1 MTWWA
6 AAPALGAALCFLFV
20 PGVLLALAGGARGPA
35 LVTAAPALGV
45 GAVGIAGILGALL
58 GVEWSAAWLLI
69 CVVPGAAV
77 VYLIVR
83 VCRRRLTGRWKEER
97 RPKRVPQPRFDGWI
111 GTIAGALLAAL
122 AIALQ
127 VKTAMDRPDHIAQ
140 RYDDVFHLNAVRYI
154 VETGNASTL
163 NLGRML
169 SPDRDIAIYP
179 SAWHSVAA
187 LVVQLTGLGIPVSV
201 NMLNI
206 VIAALVWPLSCIFLV
221 RSVVGKSGVAA
232 LTAAVLATVFPAFPL
247 ALFEYGT
254 LFPNM
259 LSYSIL
265 PVALGLLIYVS
276 RLVLEPAD
284 RWHWSSHTVLLGI
297 VLAGLVTAQ
306 PNGLVALLAMFLPL
320 GLWMWWR
327 WAGPAQTPRDVA
339 LWQKIG
345 VLIVGVVIY
354 VLVWRQL
361 LLSFDDREPFTTGGA
376 ALGAVLTGSVS
387 ATATN
392 WFTAAAIAGGMV
404 VLASDK
410 RRAWLLFVFLVP
422 AFLYVVAAS
431 VPRGP
436 FRMFLIG
443 SWYQDAPRLAALT
456 PMVSIVVAVV
466 GLLWLRDRVV
476 RRVAYA
482 GKGVRG
488 PAAGA
493 VGSASVMA
501 LLIVLS
507 AVSFQGAVGD
517 AVANAKRAYSFESA
531 KADVLSL
538 DERKLIEQLP
548 RLVPEDT
555 VLGVNPWNGGALA
568 YAYTGI
574 PVSQYHMDPPGDDL
588 AMVAETLDTAV
599 AGSDGCTTA
608 EDLGIEYVLD
618 FGDDYLLDFEEAF
631 EYPAFDDV
639 GPESGFELVHSVG
652 EAELYRVAKC

>member
-1 MTWWA
+1 M
-6 AAPALGAALCFLFV
+6 
-20 PGVLLALAGGARGPA
+20 
-35 LVTAAPALGV
+35 
-45 GAVGIAGILGALL
+45 
-58 GVEWSAAWLLI
+58 
-69 CVVPGAAV
+69 VPGAAA

-83 VCRRRLTGRWKEER
+83 ACRRRFTGQGKEER
-97 RPKRVPQPRFDGWI
+97 RPKRDPEPRSNGWL
-111 GTIAGALLAAL
+111 GTIAGAFLAAL
-122 AIALQ
+122 VIALQ

-187 LVVQLTGLGIPVSV
+187 LVGQLAGLGIPVSV

-206 VIAALVWPLSCIFLV
+206 VIAALVWPLCCMFLV
-221 RSVVGKSGVAA
+221 RSVVGRSNLAA

-265 PVALGLLIYVS
+265 PVALGLLIHVS
-276 RLVLEPAD
+276 RLVLEPVD
-284 RWHWSSHTVLLGI
+284 QWHWSSHTVLLGI

-306 PNGLVALLAMFLPL
+306 PNGLVALLAMFVPI
-320 GLWMWWR
+320 GLWIWWMWAR
-327 WAGPAQTPRDVA
+327 PARTPRDVA
-339 LWQKIG
+339 LWRKTG
-345 VLIVGVVIY
+345 VLIVVGITY
-354 VLVWRQL
+354 LLVWGQL

-392 WFTAAAIAGGMV
+392 WFTATAIAGGLV

-410 RRAWLLFVFLVP
+410 RRVWLLFVFVVP

-431 VPRGP
+431 VPPGP
-436 FRMFLIG
+436 IRMFFIG

-456 PMVSIVVAVV
+456 PMVSIVVAVA
-466 GLLWLRDRVV
+466 GFLWLRDWAV
-476 RRVAYA
+476 RRVTDA
-482 GKGVRG
+482 GRGVRR
-488 PAAGA
+488 PVAGA
-493 VGSASVMA
+493 VVSASVMA
-501 LLIVLS
+501 FLVILC
-507 AVSFQGAVGD
+507 ATSFQGAIDD
-517 AVANAKRAYSFESA
+517 AVANAKRAYSFENA

-548 RLVPEDT
+548 ELVPEDT

-574 PVSQYHMDPPGDDL
+574 PVSQYHMDTPGDDL
-588 AMVAETLDTAV
+588 AMVAQTLDAAV
-599 AGSDGCTTA
+599 QGSDSCSTA
-608 EDLGIEYVLD
+608 QNLGIEYVLD

-639 GPESGFELVHSVG
+639 TAESGFELVRSVG
-652 EAELYRVAKC
+652 EAELYRIAKC